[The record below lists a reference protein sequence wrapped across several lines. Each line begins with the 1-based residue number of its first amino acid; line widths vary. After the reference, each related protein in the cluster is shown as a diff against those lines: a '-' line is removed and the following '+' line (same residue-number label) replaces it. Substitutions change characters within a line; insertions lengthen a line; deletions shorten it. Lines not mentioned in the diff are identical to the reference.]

1 MTDACYLAELA
12 GVQPGDLLD
21 VTGDEGRHAAVVKRT
36 RLGETVL
43 VADGAGAAVRGEV
56 VEVGKQQIR
65 VRVLDRLTTPQ
76 RAHRWL
82 AVQALAK
89 GDRSDIAVESLTE
102 LGADRIVAWQ
112 AARSVV
118 RWDARAGE
126 PGKSEKGVAKWQAT
140 AREATKQS
148 RRFRVP
154 QVSYADSLGVAELIS
169 SADLALVCHEDA
181 TVPLP
186 RVTLPASGE
195 VVVVVGP
202 EGGISPDE
210 LDAFQTAG
218 AQLVA
223 LGDGV
228 LRTSTAGVVAL
239 AQLQALAELQSAA
252 SGR

>member
-1 MTDACYLAELA
+1 MTDACYLAELGGA
-12 GVQPGDLLD
+12 QPGDLVE
-21 VTGDEGRHAAVVKRT
+21 VTGDEGRHAVVVKRT
-36 RLGETVL
+36 RVGETVL
-43 VADGAGAAVRGEV
+43 VADGAGAAIRGEV

-65 VRVLDRLTTPQ
+65 VRVLDRLSTPQ
-76 RAHRWL
+76 RTHRWT

-102 LGADRIVAWQ
+102 LGTDRIIAWQ

-118 RWDARAGE
+118 RWDPRPGE
-126 PGKSEKGVAKWQAT
+126 RGKADKGVAKWQTT

-154 QVSYADSLGVAELIS
+154 QVSYADTAGVVELIR

-181 TVPLP
+181 AVPLP
-186 RVTLPASGE
+186 RVPLPASGE

-210 LDAFQTAG
+210 LEAFQAAG
-218 AQLVA
+218 AQLVG

-239 AQLQALAELQSAA
+239 AQLQALAELQA
-252 SGR
+252 GH